1 MLSLNFLYAASLL
14 AIGIAALNTG
24 LPMSEAPLSQ
34 TGIFFGGAALI
45 CALFAIKNR
54 RHGLMG
60 AGFLAFLALL
70 TGGSRFFSL
79 LRNRE
84 FEFADPQTK
93 LLCAFLLI
101 SALYLAATIIKWRTT
116 PPAPPEEPADT

>member
-1 MLSLNFLYAASLL
+1 MARKTYLFF
-14 AIGIAALNTG
+14 
-24 LPMSEAPLSQ
+24 Q
-34 TGIFFGGAALI
+34 HFFFGYLFLLHIYILI
-45 CALFAIKNR
+45 
-54 RHGLMG
+54 
-60 AGFLAFLALL
+60 
-70 TGGSRFFSL
+70 FFSL

-116 PPAPPEEPADT
+116 PPAPPEESGNA